1 MLKENP
7 IVEPVKD
14 WATIRKDRVLTFLL
28 WSYVALLAAT
38 VLILLLQGFKLWGF
52 SLESSL
58 LYWLGGATIGQGGG
72 LLTIAITATFK
83 DRTSSG

>member
-1 MLKENP
+1 MPKKDL
-7 IVEPVKD
+7 IVEPPVKD
-14 WATIRKDRVLTFLL
+14 WGTMRKDRVLTFLL

-38 VLILLLQGFKLWGF
+38 VLILLLQGFKVWGF

-83 DRTSSG
+83 EPTLK